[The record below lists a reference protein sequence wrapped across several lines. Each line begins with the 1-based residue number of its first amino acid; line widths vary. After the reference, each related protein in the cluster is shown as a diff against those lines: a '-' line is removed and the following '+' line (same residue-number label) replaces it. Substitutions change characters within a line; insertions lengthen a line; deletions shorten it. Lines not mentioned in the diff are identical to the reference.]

1 MILEEKELK
10 INNPLTVL
18 AAALDY
24 NSIECVDTDGTAR
37 FCIGN
42 IGEHIIEDTLGL
54 TGYAFDII
62 IDTYFP
68 VWDKIFVYN
77 CDEDSEEEP
86 KKIPIAIQ
94 LTDSNRAL
102 YQILLD
108 RLVSLA
114 TQEFFDCG
122 YLWQK

>member
-1 MILEEKELK
+1 MNEEKELK

-18 AAALDY
+18 AAAIEKD
-24 NSIECVDTDGTAR
+24 SIEDVDSNGTAT
-37 FCIGN
+37 FCIGETAN
-42 IGEHIIEDTLGL
+42 RILSDELGL
-54 TGYAFDII
+54 TGYTFGII
-62 IDTYFP
+62 IDIYYPNFN
-68 VWDKIFVYN
+68 KISV

-86 KKIPIAIQ
+86 KIIPVSAQ
-94 LTDSNRAL
+94 LTDSNRAV

-114 TQEFFDCG
+114 TQEFFERG